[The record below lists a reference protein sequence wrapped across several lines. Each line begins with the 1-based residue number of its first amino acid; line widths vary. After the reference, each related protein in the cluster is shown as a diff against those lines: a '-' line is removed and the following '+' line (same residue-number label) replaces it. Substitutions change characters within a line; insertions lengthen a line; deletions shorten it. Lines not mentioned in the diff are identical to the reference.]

1 MRYKVSVM
9 LKLMWNK
16 GAYSLKELHPEV
28 TLNLPSLLQRA
39 ASLVGVSTLL
49 LVALVIPVSNQA
61 DAVAPGVTVTVDC
74 GVGDSPLYTSAGFTI
89 PSRSIIPGLGNNG
102 FSNRDYVSITT
113 NDVLAI
119 TYRNC
124 YSSFSTSYGLQE
136 AAVFTEDCGTF
147 SPTPT
152 TGIVTGL
159 TMTYTYTPLET
170 PANSR
175 TRAYCGGTGGYGS
188 GDHIQYYGD
197 LSPQLSIRVSVS
209 VAESETTVPPPTT
222 TSPTTSTTTTVPPP
236 TTTSPTTSTTTTVP
250 STTTSTTVTQSGASG
265 VTGLLGNSSFRLK
278 VFKTASAKSIATFA
292 KIKVLPNSKV
302 SLKVGASTTKF
313 CKVSGTSLKGLKV
326 GTCKVAVTV
335 TPKKGKAVSKTITLK
350 VAK

>member
-1 MRYKVSVM
+1 MR
-9 LKLMWNK
+9 
-16 GAYSLKELHPEV
+16 PDV

-49 LVALVIPVSNQA
+49 LVALVIPASNQA

-74 GVGDSPLYTSAGFTI
+74 GFGGSPLYTSAGFTI

-102 FSNRDYVSITT
+102 YSNRDYVSITT

-124 YSSFSTSYGLQE
+124 YTSFETSYGLQE

-159 TMTYTYTPLET
+159 TMTYTYTPLAT

-175 TRAYCGGTGGYGS
+175 TRAYCNGTGGDGS
-188 GDHIQYYGD
+188 GDHIQYLGD
-197 LSPQLSIRVSVS
+197 LSPQLIIRVSV
-209 VAESETTVPPPTT
+209 AEPETTVPSTT
-222 TSPTTSTTTTVPPP
+222 TSTSTTSTTTTVPPM
-236 TTTSPTTSTTTTVP
+236 
-250 STTTSTTVTQSGASG
+250 TTSTTVTQSGASG

-278 VFKTASAKSIATFA
+278 VSKTASAKSIATFA
-292 KIKVLPNSKV
+292 KIKVLSTSKV
-302 SLKVGASTTKF
+302 SLKVAANSTKF
-313 CKVSGTSLKGLKV
+313 CRVSGTSLKGLKV
-326 GTCKVAVTV
+326 GSCKVAVTV
-335 TPKKGKAVSKTITLK
+335 KPKKGKAVSKTITLK
-350 VAK
+350 VTK